1 MDHADVVGHRR
12 VARDL
17 QRDADKTQDHQHD
30 AGDVGHYPVPE
41 YCCSHDCHLP
51 LVNRNYYLA

>member
-1 MDHADVVGHRR
+1 MYHRR

-51 LVNRNYYLA
+51 LVNQNYYLA